1 MKWIFISSNKQLS
14 KWTFVCNFV
23 VSFMTLLRINA
34 SSIGRSED
42 EDDAIREQHT
52 TRLEENLQ
60 TFLNWR
66 HRKSIINQLRA
77 GSGQSVFSRSMIIV
91 FLEASI
97 QKARSFSLNVS
108 LLNRPFTKEMKFYFV
123 SYIVYYFVSYIFYLI

>member
-1 MKWIFISSNKQLS
+1 MKWSFISSNKQLS
-14 KWTFVCNFV
+14 KWTFVCNFL
-23 VSFMTLLRINA
+23 VSSMTLLRINA
-34 SSIGRSED
+34 SSIGRSEDED

-91 FLEASI
+91 ILEASI
-97 QKARSFSLNVS
+97 QKARSYSLNVS

-123 SYIVYYFVSYIFYLI
+123 SYIFYLI